1 MDQTEEDM
9 KSLGFFGIFKQS
21 FKIIFTNKKI
31 FTKITLTL
39 ILPLTLIFLAHMV
52 ISHHFF
58 DKVEN
63 NSLPYDTDT
72 TDSYNSTTVKDWTYY
87 WLFKIIYFTFITVFS
102 LFATGAI
109 VFTIASIYSERDIT
123 FLDVIKIVPKI
134 WKWLLVT
141 FLFIYLAFIIY
152 DVIIGLLYLSV
163 IWELA
168 SVATVLENV
177 YGFKAMKK
185 GKKLLYGKK
194 KVGMMIAFVMYAIL
208 VGLIIVIE
216 LFVEYG
222 DDIFELGIVWRVMIG
237 ILCGL
242 VLLVWFCLFIV
253 TQTVLYMVCKSFH
266 REAIDKVSLST
277 LLGVYLGE
285 TVVNL
290 KHEEEEVQLG
300 RAQNDSV
307 VAQEV

>member
-1 MDQTEEDM
+1 MGGNQVLARQLFDQSDERIQFVM
-9 KSLGFFGIFKQS
+9 VLPKRAKM
-21 FKIIFTNKKI
+21 NKHD
-31 FTKITLTL
+31 LNG
-39 ILPLTLIFLAHMV
+39 LP
-52 ISHHFF
+52 
-58 DKVEN
+58 
-63 NSLPYDTDT
+63 
-72 TDSYNSTTVKDWTYY
+72 
-87 WLFKIIYFTFITVFS
+87 
-102 LFATGAI
+102 
-109 VFTIASIYSERDIT
+109 R
-123 FLDVIKIVPKI
+123 PK
-134 WKWLLVT
+134 LLVDVARGYKKEQVST
-141 FLFIYLAFIIY
+141 DFKYASDTLRLLCRWRYGCIYATSTLNGLAF
-152 DVIIGLLYLSV
+152 DNTTQAKRRPWPSMVVGECVSPGLLYLSV

-168 SVATVLENV
+168 SVVTVLENV